1 MGHSFWLYP
10 KAVFQGFKKGLNDIG
25 IIDLK
30 ITKSEFMKMEF
41 DQLVELTRK
50 EKRKEMGVF
59 QWIKFIFWIL
69 LSQIIFL
76 LPFLSPIILILL
88 IFI

>member
-1 MGHSFWLYP
+1 
-10 KAVFQGFKKGLNDIG
+10 
-25 IIDLK
+25 
-30 ITKSEFMKMEF
+30 MKMEF
-41 DQLVELTRK
+41 DQLVELARK